1 MRGLLVALI
10 IIGQALFAALPA
22 RAAVEDSIEHM
33 GVVYDVRQDGTVDVE
48 VTLDWRFGS
57 SDSRGIFFTIMT
69 AEPWDDDPGMQAV
82 YRVENI
88 DVSSP
93 TGAADQFTTE
103 EMTHA
108 SGHSE
113 TLLRIGDPNE
123 SVPSTEQT
131 YVISYS
137 LGDGIHEYDGVP
149 EFHHDVTSRDF
160 PPVSEFDLTIS
171 AEAGDIPRARCLSGR
186 EECQATVEAG
196 TAKLQ
201 GGPVPRGEILTAIA
215 ELPAAQQ
222 GTEPNL
228 QPIPEPAADETGGW
242 STTEID
248 APSSTFP
255 PWLMVLG
262 GIILVPIFS
271 LVGNVVGRVRF
282 GSDSRYVGVPPG
294 VIGESSSVTESRR
307 TEPIPVRFDPPDA
320 DLELVGHVWH
330 RQFSG
335 KTVAAVITDLAV
347 RGGIELSSKPLS
359 IKKGDKEVVQ
369 TETEDT
375 IHTVAANDAG
385 VPLHKDLLK
394 RIVKASHTGFGDIRK
409 NGGYFKKSGITLGRI
424 LSTLTMMAGPFLV
437 FLALVSF
444 NDLQLTLG
452 TTMSGAMFVVVAVL
466 AVLLASAFSRGGAV
480 AKQLLTAK
488 GTALREQAEGFRQ
501 FIATAEAR
509 QLAQEA
515 EQDIHRKYLPWAVLF
530 GLTERWNEV
539 CREMAAETHVEVPDA
554 SFSDAADDF
563 TRAASSAVTQQQ
575 FNPFYTDPGMED
587 HSDNFWKSSDDS
599 SSSGSS
605 SGFSSSGGGSGSGGS
620 RAGSW

>member
-1 MRGLLVALI
+1 
-10 IIGQALFAALPA
+10 
-22 RAAVEDSIEHM
+22 
-33 GVVYDVRQDGTVDVE
+33 
-48 VTLDWRFGS
+48 
-57 SDSRGIFFTIMT
+57 
-69 AEPWDDDPGMQAV
+69 
-82 YRVENI
+82 
-88 DVSSP
+88 
-93 TGAADQFTTE
+93 
-103 EMTHA
+103 
-108 SGHSE
+108 
-113 TLLRIGDPNE
+113 
-123 SVPSTEQT
+123 
-131 YVISYS
+131 
-137 LGDGIHEYDGVP
+137 
-149 EFHHDVTSRDF
+149 
-160 PPVSEFDLTIS
+160 
-171 AEAGDIPRARCLSGR
+171 
-186 EECQATVEAG
+186 
-196 TAKLQ
+196 
-201 GGPVPRGEILTAIA
+201 
-215 ELPAAQQ
+215 
-222 GTEPNL
+222 
-228 QPIPEPAADETGGW
+228 
-242 STTEID
+242 
-248 APSSTFP
+248 
-255 PWLMVLG
+255 MVLG
-262 GIILVPIFS
+262 GIILMPIFS
-271 LVGNVVGRVRF
+271 LVGNIVGRVRF

-335 KTVAAVITDLAV
+335 NTVAAALTDLAV

-385 VPLHKDLLK
+385 VPLNKDLLK
-394 RIVKASHTGFGDIRK
+394 RIVKVSHTGFGDIRK
-409 NGGYFKKSGITLGRI
+409 NGDYFKKSGITLGRI

-539 CREMAAETHVEVPDA
+539 CREMAAETHIEAPDA
-554 SFSDAADDF
+554 SFSDAADDLAR
-563 TRAASSAVTQQQ
+563 TISVAVTQQQ
-575 FNPFYTDPGMED
+575 FNPFATDPGMEE
-587 HSDNFWKSSDDS
+587 HSDNFWSSSDS

-605 SGFSSSGGGSGSGGS
+605 SGFSSSSGGSGSGGS